1 MEKQIVRQIGNTFIK
16 RGVGFTMAVAMV
28 TLVVAFTTSNEWIV
42 ITTVIGS
49 LYTLSMVIV
58 EGLLWIRIAS
68 RSVDGLTTFY
78 SAVSGFRMLL
88 TLAVMFGYYL
98 ACGREEM
105 LGFFC
110 VFAPFYV
117 ILLVHHSIYFG
128 MKSKI
133 IDQLNDENN

>member
-42 ITTVIGS
+42 IPTVIGS

-88 TLAVMFGYYL
+88 T
-98 ACGREEM
+98 
-105 LGFFC
+105 
-110 VFAPFYV
+110 
-117 ILLVHHSIYFG
+117 
-128 MKSKI
+128 
-133 IDQLNDENN
+133 